1 MYSFARTMVA
11 TAAIVAASA
20 CTFVASNAAHAQC
33 AFEVGG
39 QPEASATVDGTLF
52 VRSAA
57 NLTGA
62 ALTNSTGATR
72 PAAEILNNLSTN
84 RQRWDVNG
92 SGGVVD
98 ASDAAIIAR
107 YLAGFRGDALIPN
120 GAGPGATRTTGAQI
134 DDYIATGCPV
144 PDQPVTLAGARIDP
158 TSRTTLVSV
167 VPESESYALQRRS
180 TFRWSDYRST
190 GTYAQPNEAIQISV
204 GAVPMGTRVEAL
216 IGTWQQGSGVGSWAF
231 TPQPYTLAANTT
243 TTIAR
248 DSGGPV
254 YVRATNPVKGGSVRF
269 QIVSGGT
276 PMPLFLLGRDNHA
289 QWIAAMNAA
298 NVTPYVEVVSHR
310 AIITFKTDNV
320 KTALATDPGVNIA
333 KMAVLFDRLLAS
345 HDSVSGLDNSTP
357 QDVRDDHPLH
367 FTSHD
372 DPTYYFFA
380 YYSRTAFKQDFADVL
395 FTKKF
400 LTVEPGWGV
409 WHETGHM
416 YQGAWEWNELTEVS
430 VNIYSLEFGRKI
442 GVPHRLILND
452 DGSSPG
458 VKIWDRA
465 LQLRSTVAAFENLDV
480 FQMLTM
486 FWQLR
491 LAYGP
496 SFYAKLHKL
505 YRDPAT
511 RPALPDNA
519 ARRQQ
524 FIVSASKIAGQ
535 DLRAYFNS
543 WQLIATPATDAQ
555 VAALGLPAANVAALL
570 ALRPQ

>member
-1 MYSFARTMVA
+1 MLSFVNKITLSAVCA
-11 TAAIVAASA
+11 LIASHG
-20 CTFVASNAAHAQC
+20 AHAQC
-33 AFEVGG
+33 AFDVGG
-39 QPEASATVDGTLF
+39 QPEASAAVDGALF
-52 VRSAA
+52 VRAAA

-62 ALTNSTGATR
+62 ALTNKTGATR

-98 ASDAAIIAR
+98 AADAAIIAR
-107 YLAGFRGDALIPN
+107 YLAGFRGAALIPN
-120 GAGPGATRTTGAQI
+120 GAGPGATRTTGAAI
-134 DDYIATGCPV
+134 DDYIANGCPV
-144 PDQPVTLAGARIDP
+144 PNQPVTLAGAQIDP
-158 TSRTTLVSV
+158 TTRTTLINV
-167 VPESESYALQRRS
+167 VPESEIYAVQRRS

-190 GTYAQPNEAIQISV
+190 GTYAQPNESIQIAV
-204 GAVPMGTRVEAL
+204 GAVPAGTRVEAL
-216 IGTWQQGSGVGSWAF
+216 IGTWQQGSGAGSWAF
-231 TPQPYTLAANTT
+231 APQPYTLTPNAT

-248 DSGGPV
+248 DTGGPV
-254 YVRATNPVKGGSVRF
+254 YVRATNPVKSGSVRF
-269 QIVSGGT
+269 QVVSGGT

-289 QWIAAMNAA
+289 QWIAALNAA
-298 NVTPYVEVVSHR
+298 NVTPYIEVVSHR
-310 AIITFKTDNV
+310 AIITFKTDSV

-357 QDVRDDHPLH
+357 QHIRDDHPLH

-380 YYSRTAFKQDFADVL
+380 FYYRTAFQQNFANVL
-395 FTKKF
+395 FTKTF
-400 LTVEPGWGV
+400 LTEEPGWGV

-416 YQGAWEWNELTEVS
+416 YQGAWEWSELIEVS

-442 GVPHRLILND
+442 GVPNRLTFYD
-452 DGSSPG
+452 DASSPG
-458 VKIWDRA
+458 VKIWERA
-465 LQLRSTVAAFENLDV
+465 LQLRSTVAAFENLDA
-480 FQMLTM
+480 FQTLTM

-496 SFYAKLHKL
+496 DFYAKLNKF

-511 RPALPDNA
+511 RPALPDNE

-524 FIVSASKIAGQ
+524 FIVSASRIAGQ
-535 DLRAYFNS
+535 DLRAYLNT
-543 WQLIATPATDAQ
+543 WKLIAAPATDAQ
-555 VAALGLPAANVAALL
+555 VVALGLPAADVNALL